1 MLENSTASE
10 MSVDKMWED
19 VTCAICLDPM
29 AEPVSIEC
37 GHSFCKECI
46 SEVGKNGGS
55 SCPECRQQFLLRNL
69 RPNRHIANMIENLKK
84 TAQDAKKGS
93 PEDRCLKHGEKLHVF
108 CEEDGQALC
117 WVCAQSGKHRDH
129 TKVPIEEAAQVYQ
142 EKLRMA
148 LEKLRKGKELAE
160 KLEMDLAKQRT
171 DWKRNVDIQKSRIHS
186 EFVHQNN
193 LLAKEEQRQ
202 LQKLEKDE
210 REHLRVLG
218 EKEIELAE
226 KNQALQE
233 LITELERRSRGS
245 NLELLQEV
253 RIVLERSGSLNLDT
267 LDVTSPDLTNAC
279 HVPGRKKMLRTC
291 WVHITLDRNTANPW
305 LIIPKDRRQVRLGET
320 CQNVPENAERFEN
333 YPMVL
338 GAQRFT
344 SGKIYWEVD
353 VTGKEAWDLGVC
365 RESVQRKGLFSLSP
379 ENGFW
384 IIWLW
389 NKDNY
394 EAGTVPQTTLHL
406 LVPPCQVG
414 VFVDYE
420 AGIVSFYN
428 ITDHGSLIYTF
439 AECDFAG
446 PLRPFFN
453 VSFNDGGGN
462 SAPLKLCPLKM

>member
-1 MLENSTASE
+1 
-10 MSVDKMWED
+10 MSVERMWED

-55 SCPECRQQFLLRNL
+55 SCPECRQRFLLKNL
-69 RPNRHIANMIENLKK
+69 RPNRHITNMIENLKK

-93 PEDRCLKHGEKLHVF
+93 PEDRCIKHGEKLHVF

-142 EKLRMA
+142 
-148 LEKLRKGKELAE
+148 
-160 KLEMDLAKQRT
+160 
-171 DWKRNVDIQKSRIHS
+171 RNVDIQRSRIHS

-253 RIVLERSGSLNLDT
+253 RIVLERSGSFNLDT

-291 WVHITLDRNTANPW
+291 WVHITLDRSTANPW

-320 CQNVPENAERFEN
+320 LQNVPENAERFDN

-384 IIWLW
+384 TIWLW

-394 EAGTVPQTTLHL
+394 EAGTIPQTTLHL
-406 LVPPCQVG
+406 QVPPCQVG

-453 VSFNDGGGN
+453 VSFNDGGRN

>member
-1 MLENSTASE
+1 
-10 MSVDKMWED
+10 MSVEKMWED
-19 VTCAICLDPM
+19 VTCAVCLDPM
-29 AEPVSIEC
+29 VEPMSIEC

-46 SEVGKNGGS
+46 SEVGKNEGG
-55 SCPECRQQFLLRNL
+55 SCPECRQHFLLRNL

-84 TAQDAKKGS
+84 TAQDAKKPGC
-93 PEDRCLKHGEKLHVF
+93 PEDCCIKHGEKLHVF

-142 EKLRMA
+142 EKLRVA

-160 KLEMDLAKQRT
+160 KLEMDLAMQRT

-186 EFVHQNN
+186 EFVHQNS

-202 LQKLEKDE
+202 LQKLEQDE

-267 LDVTSPDLTNAC
+267 LDLTSPDLTNAC

-291 WVHITLDRNTANPW
+291 WGPYHSGSQHSQPMAHH
-305 LIIPKDRRQVRLGET
+305 PKG
-320 CQNVPENAERFEN
+320 
-333 YPMVL
+333 
-338 GAQRFT
+338 
-344 SGKIYWEVD
+344 
-353 VTGKEAWDLGVC
+353 
-365 RESVQRKGLFSLSP
+365 
-379 ENGFW
+379 
-384 IIWLW
+384 
-389 NKDNY
+389 
-394 EAGTVPQTTLHL
+394 
-406 LVPPCQVG
+406 
-414 VFVDYE
+414 
-420 AGIVSFYN
+420 
-428 ITDHGSLIYTF
+428 
-439 AECDFAG
+439 
-446 PLRPFFN
+446 
-453 VSFNDGGGN
+453 
-462 SAPLKLCPLKM
+462 